1 MSGGIGCELALRKK
15 NVGTDSFCP
24 YGTSRLLTQFQAL
37 RTWLLSFCPYG
48 TGRFLRHIPGSK
60 LPGYLQSVPPG
71 RYLPTGLPMNDFTS
85 WLSKLG
91 ANCYFSR

>member
-15 NVGTDSFCP
+15 NVGTD
-24 YGTSRLLTQFQAL
+24 
-37 RTWLLSFCPYG
+37 SFCPYG

-71 RYLPTGLPMNDFTS
+71 PYLPTGLPMNDFTS

-91 ANCYFSR
+91 ANCYSSSR